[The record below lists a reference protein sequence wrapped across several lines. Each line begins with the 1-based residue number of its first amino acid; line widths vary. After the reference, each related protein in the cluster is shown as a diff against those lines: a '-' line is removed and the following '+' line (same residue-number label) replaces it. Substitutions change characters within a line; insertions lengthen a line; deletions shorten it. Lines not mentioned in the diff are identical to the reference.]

1 MASVLILTG
10 SPSPHSR
17 TAALALHVGDELA
30 QEGHDVDVINL
41 RGLPPAAL
49 LSADAADPTI
59 AAAVRAVIAAD
70 AVVVATPIYKA
81 SYSGLLKVF
90 LDLLPQSALQG
101 KVVLP
106 LATGGTVAHLLA
118 IDYGLR
124 PVLQSLGA
132 RHITAGRFV
141 LDTDI
146 DHVSGGPVLVD
157 EATRACVRRT
167 ADAFVA
173 ALGEARSDPSAGT
186 WALTPSR
193 TR

>member
-1 MASVLILTG
+1 MASILVLTG
-10 SPSPHSR
+10 SPSARSR
-17 TAALALHVGDELA
+17 TSALALHVGDELA
-30 QEGHDVDVINL
+30 LDGHDVEVIHL
-41 RGLPPAAL
+41 RRLPAAAL
-49 LSADAADPTI
+49 LSADTADPAI

-90 LDLLPQSALQG
+90 LDLLPQAALQG

-124 PVLQSLGA
+124 PVLVSLGA

-141 LDTDI
+141 LDTHI
-146 DHVSGGPVLVD
+146 DHLTGGPVLVD
-157 EATRACVRRT
+157 ETSRECLART
-167 ADAFVA
+167 VA
-173 ALGEARSDPSAGT
+173 GFRDALGLVHDDAARALASA
-186 WALTPSR
+186 
-193 TR
+193 